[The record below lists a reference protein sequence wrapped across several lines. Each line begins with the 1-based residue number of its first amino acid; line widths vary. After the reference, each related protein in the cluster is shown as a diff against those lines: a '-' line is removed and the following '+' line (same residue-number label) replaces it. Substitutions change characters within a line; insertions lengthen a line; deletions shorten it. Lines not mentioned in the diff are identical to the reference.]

1 MLSSD
6 ISNKKISFAEAKTFY
21 TVKVFTTVKLPD
33 NNNKGNLLMIKS
45 IEVNISEVRKSLQR
59 LDTAKSFL
67 WRLLQQLQYT
77 TIHSTSTLTVHTE
90 TNNNNNNNNNHL
102 TASFPGQPG

>member
-1 MLSSD
+1 MKIIINESD
-6 ISNKKISFAEAKTFY
+6 QETKCFPQIFPNKKISLAEAKTFY

-33 NNNKGNLLMIKS
+33 NNTKGNLLMIKS

-67 WRLLQQLQYT
+67 WRLLQ
-77 TIHSTSTLTVHTE
+77 
-90 TNNNNNNNNNHL
+90 
-102 TASFPGQPG
+102 